1 LDGLC
6 VTHPAKT
13 ARMLMKDF
21 PHRNEEIFPRVDL
34 FNRASFSGRF
44 PKRAS
49 CLVRTKLKT
58 RGEWSSP
65 RAKTALNF

>member
-1 LDGLC
+1 M
-6 VTHPAKT
+6 V
-13 ARMLMKDF
+13 MKDF

-34 FNRASFSGRF
+34 FNRASCSGF
-44 PKRAS
+44 PKWAP
-49 CLVRTKLKT
+49 CLVRTKIKS